1 MRDKIF
7 LKNRHS
13 SHYYYAKNN
22 GDWHH
27 LEGKGK
33 QSGNINW
40 GTHHAVIL
48 NSSMQKDR
56 EEKVAIFLQPLAV
69 CGQKEKV
76 VLERG
81 ARVPLES
88 AGAHVQRGQHFS
100 FWGMCCEFVVF
111 SFFFLSWKMKIS
123 WLPPGYQTQLHSS
136 LLLLKYW
143 FYLLTWLLEYYNTY
157 QGPRINIFLNHCREK
172 LDIGK
177 EIQKVNLT
185 FLAFTQNRY
194 SPCSYFCGD
203 FSCTNKH

>member
-13 SHYYYAKNN
+13 SHHHYAKNN

-56 EEKVAIFLQPLAV
+56 EEKVAVFSQPLAV
-69 CGQKEKV
+69 CGQKGKV

-81 ARVPLES
+81 ARAPLQS
-88 AGAHVQRGQHFS
+88 AGARVQRGQHSS
-100 FWGMCCEFVVF
+100 FWGMCYAFVVF
-111 SFFFLSWKMKIS
+111 SFFLSFFFK
-123 WLPPGYQTQLHSS
+123 
-136 LLLLKYW
+136 LKNED
-143 FYLLTWLLEYYNTY
+143 LLTS
-157 QGPRINIFLNHCREK
+157 PRLPNLASQLTPFTKVLV
-172 LDIGK
+172 LP
-177 EIQKVNLT
+177 VNLAARI
-185 FLAFTQNRY
+185 L
-194 SPCSYFCGD
+194 
-203 FSCTNKH
+203 

>member
-13 SHYYYAKNN
+13 SHYHYAKNN

-56 EEKVAIFLQPLAV
+56 EEKVAVFSQPLAV
-69 CGQKEKV
+69 CGQKGNV

-81 ARVPLES
+81 ARAPLQS
-88 AGAHVQRGQHFS
+88 AGARVQRGQHSS
-100 FWGMCCEFVVF
+100 FWGMYYAFVVF
-111 SFFFLSWKMKIS
+111 SFFLSFFLSWKTKIS
-123 WLPPGYQTQLHSS
+123 WLPPGYPTRLHSS
-136 LLLLKYW
+136 PPLQKYW
-143 FYLLTWLLEYYNTY
+143 FYLLTWLLEYYKTY
-157 QGPRINIFLNHCREK
+157 RSPRVNVFLSHCRK
-172 LDIGK
+172 KIDTGK
-177 EIQKVNLT
+177 VIQKDNPT
-185 FLAFTQNRY
+185 FFGFHTVQIL
-194 SPCSYFCGD
+194 SL
-203 FSCTNKH
+203 

>member
-69 CGQKEKV
+69 CGQKGKV

-111 SFFFLSWKMKIS
+111 SFFFFK
-123 WLPPGYQTQLHSS
+123 
-136 LLLLKYW
+136 LKNED
-143 FYLLTWLLEYYNTY
+143 LLTS
-157 QGPRINIFLNHCREK
+157 PRLPNPASQLTPVTK
-172 LDIGK
+172 VLVLP
-177 EIQKVNLT
+177 VNLAARI
-185 FLAFTQNRY
+185 L
-194 SPCSYFCGD
+194 
-203 FSCTNKH
+203 